1 MLINSNEKNSIIA
14 LDIGDKRIGVAIANV
29 ESRMPNNLTV
39 LKNDSSFLTSLAKII
54 ADNNVTKL
62 VVGLPRSM
70 SGEETLQSSK
80 VRKLTKQIETLIKL
94 PIVFQDEF
102 LTSVKAEEILT
113 QRKKGYSKEDID
125 MYSASLI
132 LEDYLS
138 SND

>member
-14 LDIGDKRIGVAIANV
+14 LDIGDKRIGVAIANA

-54 ADNNVTKL
+54 TDNNVTEL

-70 SGEETLQSSK
+70 SGDETLQSSK
-80 VRKLTKQIETLIKL
+80 VRKLTKQIETLIEL

-113 QRKKGYSKEDID
+113 QRKKGYSREDID